1 MFTPKNKNHGGWKEK
16 IDFFKVGWGEKKMQV
31 ALNSHHVTQYFWAF
45 EVAPC
50 FFVFENP
57 VVIFVGQKND
67 CHMSKKKRS
76 RGC

>member
-1 MFTPKNKNHGGWKEK
+1 MFTPKNKNHEGMIHTLTK

-50 FFVFENP
+50 FFVFERP
-57 VVIFVGQKND
+57 VVIFVGQKTIVI
-67 CHMSKKKRS
+67 
-76 RGC
+76 